1 MLLCAALLGATWPI
15 LAALPGIP
23 SQILAGDAYVITQGS
38 GPLSIN
44 TSLAENLTRQFAAGN
59 VSPEVLSLGTLRGEP
74 VLIRAVKPDAFFAV
88 EGAEPGPS
96 VTLGDRWALVGEGLA
111 GRLRLSAGENVTLV
125 GSVLPRI
132 AFAPIAGV
140 YRTATPAN
148 DELLVDYG
156 LGRFL
161 AGLGSMSFHSIRVKT
176 SDPDALLAFLR
187 GFGASAH
194 VSGPGMP
201 QVDIASSPPTDERV
215 ANLILRT
222 GIGGSANDYLT
233 TAVGEASASVR
244 VVAYG
249 IAALLALLTA
259 FGIHAVQRRAF
270 ADRLPVVGVLRAV
283 GAGNRWMR
291 RRFLAESLPLAVA
304 AGVIGAALGLLGEAR
319 LQPNGRLLVFG
330 HEVLVTFD
338 PVTFALIVLAIV
350 AMSTLS
356 GLGLLQAAL
365 RERPSGSIR
374 EAPAVEPPRSL
385 EAVLRG

>member
-1 MLLCAALLGATWPI
+1 M
-15 LAALPGIP
+15 
-23 SQILAGDAYVITQGS
+23 ITQGS
-38 GPLSIN
+38 GRLSIN

-59 VSPEVLSLGTLRGEP
+59 VSPEILSLGTLRGEP
-74 VLIRAVKPDAFFAV
+74 ILIRAVKPGAFFGI
-88 EGAEPGPS
+88 EGAESMPS

-111 GRLRLSAGENVTLV
+111 GRLGLSAGENVTLV

-140 YRTATPAN
+140 YRTSTPAN

-161 AGLGSMSFHSIRVKT
+161 AGLDSTSFHSIRVKT
-176 SDPDALLAFLR
+176 SDPEALLVFLR

-194 VSGPGMP
+194 VTGPGLSRG
-201 QVDIASSPPTDERV
+201 DLSSLPPTDERI

-222 GIGGSANDYLT
+222 GFGGSAHDYLT
-233 TAVGEASASVR
+233 TAVAEASTSVR

-259 FGIHAVQRRAF
+259 FGIHAVQKRAF

-291 RRFLAESLPLAVA
+291 RRFLVESLPLAVA
-304 AGVIGAALGLLGEAR
+304 AGVIGAALGFLGEAR
-319 LQPNGRLLVFG
+319 LRPNASLLVFG
-330 HEVLVTFD
+330 HEVRITFD
-338 PVTFALIVLAIV
+338 PLTFALIVLAIV

-374 EAPAVEPPRSL
+374 KAPAVEPPQSL